1 MDLTTNPWYLP
12 FFVFISDLH
21 LSALRSL
28 PKPLVPAIYASCLGL
43 ILLRRGRYL
52 YPRSLHYMPAFGTT
66 VVCITVR
73 TILLHQIPRRPQVGD
88 PSGDQRSLQ
97 RFFVSDSCD
106 RAQDPVKGHPRP
118 MIESVGEKLPT
129 AHKPPNPTNF
139 YCTKCKITLEPCGKM
154 DSMIC
159 G

>member
-28 PKPLVPAIYASCLGL
+28 PKPLVPAIYASCLDL

-66 VVCITVR
+66 VVCITVQ

-106 RAQDPVKGHPRP
+106 RAQDPVKGHPRL
-118 MIESVGEKLPT
+118 MMKNMGEKLT
-129 AHKPPNPTNF
+129 TLHNPPNPSRCYGRT
-139 YCTKCKITLEPCGKM
+139 CKIILEAYGKM
-154 DSMIC
+154 DSKTC